1 MIKNNSW
8 NCLIVFK
15 SFYNGSKLFEFY
27 DRRCICC
34 VDILAGRI
42 KMEIRCKQDTAE
54 ITRLNAQFSQEK
66 GNKIPM
72 SLTFSSFSSYFSL
85 LLYFPLLFPPCVCV
99 IFLILVAVYS
109 FSNCCLE
116 FFSFSSFFLYLY
128 LSQLIEIILNSF
140 RT

>member
-8 NCLIVFK
+8 NCLIVFE

-54 ITRLNAQFSQEK
+54 ITRLNAQFSQEE

-72 SLTFSSFSSYFSL
+72 SLTFSFYFSL
-85 LLYFPLLFPPCVCV
+85 LLYFPLLFPPCVYV

-109 FSNCCLE
+109 FSNCYLE
-116 FFSFSSFFLYLY
+116 FFPPPPFLLYLY
-128 LSQLIEIILNSF
+128 LSTIN
-140 RT
+140 